1 MKKTTIEIQ
10 KREYIEAR
18 KKELAEINFYEEE
31 EFQEIKND
39 PDTSYSHGLAIN
51 DVWNRFSNER
61 LELAI
66 RCWERGLTEAEMMEI
81 FDDIGIVEDSREYAF
96 PDEEE

>member
-1 MKKTTIEIQ
+1 MRKTIEIQ

-18 KKELAEINFYEEE
+18 KKELAEINQYEEE
-31 EFQEIKND
+31 AELEIKND
-39 PDTSYSHGLAIN
+39 PDTSYSHGLAIEN
-51 DVWNRFSNER
+51 VWDRFSKER

-66 RCWERGLTEAEMMEI
+66 RCWERGLTKEEILEI
-81 FDDIGIVEDSREYAF
+81 FPNPDAVEEARYYAF